1 MDIILIGE
9 KSIRVKGKNASVVI
23 NPVTG
28 ISKTEAEGI
37 VITENYPDFSDSKI
51 EGSRITIKGPGEYEV
66 GGIKISL
73 IPAEGKAVARLNVD
87 NVSVIIGSGSSIE
100 KIKDKIEGSNI
111 VVFNAESEF
120 NYSSLSS
127 LEASVIIAYGK
138 LREEVGKSLGKEV
151 VSVSKFSTTADK
163 LPTEMQFVI
172 LS

>member
-1 MDIILIGE
+1 
-9 KSIRVKGKNASVVI
+9 
-23 NPVTG
+23 
-28 ISKTEAEGI
+28 
-37 VITENYPDFSDSKI
+37 
-51 EGSRITIKGPGEYEV
+51 
-66 GGIKISL
+66 
-73 IPAEGKAVARLNVD
+73 
-87 NVSVIIGSGSSIE
+87 IGSGSSIE